1 MVMMNF
7 RPSSSG
13 ANGKPPKT
21 AVPPDARPCATRFR
35 YPSPVAPHLL
45 PKHGRQAVLLPSS
58 KGHLAQL
65 SANPAMQYET
75 ICFRSRRMRPLVFH
89 VADYGDCGTGTL
101 CREKLG
107 GWSPC
112 RRSDRNTSPSTATAR
127 SPISIWPVP
136 RGASTA
142 RSFRLPR

>member
-1 MVMMNF
+1 MAG
-7 RPSSSG
+7 RPRCS
-13 ANGKPPKT
+13 
-21 AVPPDARPCATRFR
+21 
-35 YPSPVAPHLL
+35 
-45 PKHGRQAVLLPSS
+45 QSS

-75 ICFRSRRMRPLVFH
+75 ICFRLRRMRPLVFH

-101 CREKLG
+101 CRGKLG